1 VVPPF
6 LPAAY
11 AYPSA
16 IERPGTADAS
26 ELCLG
31 EVTDA
36 LRWLDIVRSRT
47 DTDDAQMLMWGYS
60 HGACVT
66 LRSLEQGAKVKAAVA
81 VSAPTDFF
89 AWETFATNTNPQ
101 SAMGIHWL
109 LGGTP
114 AALPDAY
121 RARSAARMAVDLQRR
136 SDVRLLEIAVEK
148 DTFVH
153 PSQGCRM
160 ANAIGAE
167 NHQMLA
173 GGEYSPSAAS
183 PIGINFAGCIT
194 GYLTWT
200 AGAPVSWNQRAMFLL
215 YANTTDFDGHAYFG
229 YTTPPPVGGVWTIPL
244 NKGIRDFLQA
254 SFP

>member
-1 VVPPF
+1 
-6 LPAAY
+6 
-11 AYPSA
+11 
-16 IERPGTADAS
+16 
-26 ELCLG
+26 
-31 EVTDA
+31 
-36 LRWLDIVRSRT
+36 
-47 DTDDAQMLMWGYS
+47 DDAQMLMWGYS

-81 VSAPTDFF
+81 VSGPTDFF
-89 AWETFATNTNPQ
+89 MWETFMANTNPL
-101 SAMGIHWL
+101 AAAGFHAW

-114 AALPDAY
+114 ASLPDAY

-136 SDVRLLEIAVEK
+136 GDVRLLQIAVQK

-153 PSQGCRM
+153 PSQACRM

-167 NHQMLA
+167 NHQMIA
-173 GGEYSPSAAS
+173 GGEYSPSADS
-183 PIGINFAGCIT
+183 PLGVDFAGCIT

-200 AGAPVSWNQRAMFLL
+200 GGAPVSWNKRAMFLL
-215 YANTTDFDGHAYFG
+215 YANILSIDGHAFFG
-229 YTTPPPVGGVWTIPL
+229 YTTPPPAGGSWAIPL